1 MNFSKKAEYTCR
13 NCLELS
19 RGRAGPWA
27 FAQICV
33 LLRIMLL
40 GFLAV
45 GQKLSN
51 GASIRYDE
59 QTQVFRID
67 AADISY
73 VLGVNE
79 NKRVQTL
86 YWGRRLSASDTFAK
100 PHSDPRPSSFDSSV
114 NTTRLE
120 FVAWGGGLYVEP
132 ELKVTFPDGNRDLV
146 LQYVSHKIDANKLNI
161 LLKDISRNVFV
172 ELHYQMDATTGAL
185 RRSAELRSDTREPL
199 IIEQVA
205 SGTWTLPRGEDLSTC
220 QFGAVLCIPI
230 HKLLWQIRDTR
241 SGALVN
247 QA

>member
-40 GFLAV
+40 DFLAV

-86 YWGRRLSASDTFAK
+86 YWGRRLSAFRHLCK
-100 PHSDPRPSSFDSSV
+100 
-114 NTTRLE
+114 TT
-120 FVAWGGGLYVEP
+120 
-132 ELKVTFPDGNRDLV
+132 
-146 LQYVSHKIDANKLNI
+146 
-161 LLKDISRNVFV
+161 
-172 ELHYQMDATTGAL
+172 
-185 RRSAELRSDTREPL
+185 LRSQAVILRLVCEHNALGVRCVGRRTL
-199 IIEQVA
+199 C
-205 SGTWTLPRGEDLSTC
+205 GT
-220 QFGAVLCIPI
+220 
-230 HKLLWQIRDTR
+230 
-241 SGALVN
+241 
-247 QA
+247 